1 MKYTDY
7 SKRIRTLPD
16 LLLAASRDVE
26 DWELSRELR
35 EAAEELQYRE
45 DMRMIQERTAIH
57 G

>member
-16 LLLAASRDVE
+16 LLLAASRDVD
-26 DWELSRELR
+26 DWELSRQLKETADELR
-35 EAAEELQYRE
+35 YRE
-45 DMRMIQERTAIH
+45 DLRLLAGRTVLH